1 MVSDFLAGFRVGFLC
16 SGFLVHAHGSMA
28 LWLLLGMAQ
37 LHAPIALLQQSM
49 YIRVKRLKA
58 TYFLHVE
65 PSDTVLE
72 VKSKLQELL
81 EQVKLP

>member
-1 MVSDFLAGFRVGFLC
+1 
-16 SGFLVHAHGSMA
+16 
-28 LWLLLGMAQ
+28 
-37 LHAPIALLQQSM
+37 M

-65 PSDTVLE
+65 PTDTVLE

-81 EQVKLP
+81 ERVSMSCTVC

>member
-1 MVSDFLAGFRVGFLC
+1 
-16 SGFLVHAHGSMA
+16 
-28 LWLLLGMAQ
+28 
-37 LHAPIALLQQSM
+37 M

-65 PSDTVLE
+65 PTDTVLE

-81 EQVKLP
+81 ERVSTQYVMYCVKS

>member
-1 MVSDFLAGFRVGFLC
+1 MQM
-16 SGFLVHAHGSMA
+16 AHE

>member
-1 MVSDFLAGFRVGFLC
+1 
-16 SGFLVHAHGSMA
+16 
-28 LWLLLGMAQ
+28 
-37 LHAPIALLQQSM
+37 M